1 MDFSDASIQ
10 SELIDDVLDAGD
22 PVIVQKV
29 VEEGDELA
37 LLLEADAGLET
48 LDHHVVVP
56 GAEAVVDV
64 QALVLAD
71 TDDGVLFNLVLAGV
85 GDGVGGD

>member
-1 MDFSDASIQ
+1 MRAFSLNLSTM
-10 SELIDDVLDAGD
+10 SLMRVTLS
-22 PVIVQKV
+22 
-29 VEEGDELA
+29 LFRR
-37 LLLEADAGLET
+37 LLRRAMNLPFCSM
-48 LDHHVVVP
+48 DHHVVVP